1 MRHAMRYSHACN
13 VEWKMIRRER
23 ADGFGTEEVITLATA
38 IAIVSRICS
47 HPRSPLH
54 SLPPPGRRLL
64 RPSAHLPWRGITHHA
79 ICTIPDSPTV
89 AVLQEICFCYADE
102 TRYELLADEITT
114 EVFPAAIYP
123 HASVYTPAP
132 PPTHLQ
138 AWNDPAGDAMR
149 ASMRATWAQRLLQK
163 PGDMIIRG
171 LKPLSA
177 EEERQKALQQHVQ
190 LKQVPPTIP
199 FLVHCPTR
207 QTCTFASDV
216 QPAHRRQARPRAA
229 RCGRQGRLDT
239 AKQGSRNLCC
249 QPVVSSCHHLVLD
262 VAGCSRE
269 PRRTHETGSTRVQK
283 VVSLALMAVMIM
295 CAIMK
300 DDNNSNA

>member
-149 ASMRATWAQRLLQK
+149 ASMRATWAQRLTQK
-163 PGDMIIRG
+163 SGDMIIRG

-207 QTCTFASDV
+207 QTCMRLCIRCTASSS
-216 QPAHRRQARPRAA
+216 PTSTTASCTLWPPRKTRHCKTRFTQLVLSACCVVLPSLGA
-229 RCGRQGRLDT
+229 GCGRLLSGAST
-239 AKQGSRNLCC
+239 HTRNG
-249 QPVVSSCHHLVLD
+249 Q
-262 VAGCSRE
+262 
-269 PRRTHETGSTRVQK
+269 
-283 VVSLALMAVMIM
+283 
-295 CAIMK
+295 
-300 DDNNSNA
+300 N